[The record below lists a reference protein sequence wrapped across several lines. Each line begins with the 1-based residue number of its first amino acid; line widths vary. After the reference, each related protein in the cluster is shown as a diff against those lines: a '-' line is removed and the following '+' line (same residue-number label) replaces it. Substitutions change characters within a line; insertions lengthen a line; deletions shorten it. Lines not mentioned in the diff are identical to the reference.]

1 MSPMAVLRLPTEHR
15 TALSLHDF
23 YDASPAAAGGIM
35 ATGTFSR
42 PQLSLPSAFFNSAI
56 LQSHGL
62 RCDHAHGSHS
72 LSPDLARWY
81 ESPAPVAQSSP
92 AAQPVAFQPA
102 GLSTTRSGAG
112 HTTACAAPTPSGP
125 QQRFLAASN
134 AVRASSPAL
143 TRRLNSAT
151 SCSGPSD
158 IPALNSLAFPHSLP
172 FPLSSSL
179 SPSPSLPL
187 SLSPSLPL
195 SLSPSLPLSLSPS
208 LPLSLSPSLP
218 LSLSPSPSPSLP
230 LPLSLSPSP
239 SLPLSLS
246 PSPSLPLSLSLSPSL
261 PPPLSLPLSQSP
273 YQSPPHLSPSPPPPL
288 SPPLSSFLLAPF
300 SQSLSPLSPCP
311 PSLPHSC
318 RALRALCW
326 SQQALAA
333 VNPAVLH
340 IRAAQWSPR
349 ANRFL
354 SACAAA
360 GNAPAAYFLGMITFY
375 SFGNYAEGLKL
386 LAKAALAGHAAAMYA
401 LSVVHFN
408 GSGMAQAQRNLPVA
422 LALCARAASLGH
434 TPAMRELGYCLHDG
448 YGLPRDAAQA
458 QQLLLEAEAL
468 ETAEKSRAIG
478 VVVQGG
484 GVNPVAV
491 RGGDRVNGS
500 RLEQVEEDREEQE
513 EEDQETQEEA
523 DMMFAR
529 EILQSG
535 NLQSALT
542 KDEGRVDVAPAE
554 SSQETAAAAAAEVE
568 AGAVSDAEAAPVDPA
583 ARLSAPST
591 DATGVEEVA
600 DMQSLDSKEWEPSSP
615 SLAELMELQEAE
627 SCRPSDP
634 AHFFLLEW
642 QKLTGLVSNTSTH
655 RIHIPALPSHGAAAA
670 SDLSPTAPV
679 APAAPGTPPS
689 LHACS
694 NPQCGRQETREHEFR
709 CCAACTEAKYCSRAC
724 QAADWVGGHRVACTM
739 LGAALAAMTQGA
751 RF

>member
-1 MSPMAVLRLPTEHR
+1 MSPMAVLRLPTEHP
-15 TALSLHDF
+15 TALYLHDY
-23 YDASPAAAGGIM
+23 YDASPA
-35 ATGTFSR
+35 TRTFPR
-42 PQLSLPSAFFNSAI
+42 PPLSLPSAFFNSAI

-62 RCDHAHGSHS
+62 RCDHARGSHN

-81 ESPAPVAQSSP
+81 ESPAPVAQSSSP
-92 AAQPVAFQPA
+92 PVAGQPA
-102 GLSTTRSGAG
+102 GLPTTRSGAG
-112 HTTACAAPTPSGP
+112 DATACAAPTPAGP
-125 QQRFLAASN
+125 QQRSLADGN
-134 AVRASSPAL
+134 AVRAVRPL
-143 TRRLNSAT
+143 
-151 SCSGPSD
+151 SGPGTSRPAAARHRDADLALPAAKRARVSD
-158 IPALNSLAFPHSLP
+158 TRCVGVAMAAQEGAA
-172 FPLSSSL
+172 
-179 SPSPSLPL
+179 SPSPLLDLPL
-187 SLSPSLPL
+187 DILRVIMVKVVSRAHSPAQLGNVML
-195 SLSPSLPLSLSPS
+195 
-208 LPLSLSPSLP
+208 
-218 LSLSPSPSPSLP
+218 
-230 LPLSLSPSP
+230 
-239 SLPLSLS
+239 
-246 PSPSLPLSLSLSPSL
+246 
-261 PPPLSLPLSQSP
+261 
-273 YQSPPHLSPSPPPPL
+273 
-288 SPPLSSFLLAPF
+288 
-300 SQSLSPLSPCP
+300 
-311 PSLPHSC
+311 SC

-326 SQQALAA
+326 SQQALTA
-333 VNPAVLH
+333 VTPAVLH
-340 IRAAQWSPR
+340 IRASQWSPR

-375 SFGNYAEGLKL
+375 SFGNYAEGVKL
-386 LAKAALAGHAAAMYA
+386 LAKAALAGHAAAMYV

-468 ETAEKSRAIG
+468 ETAEKARANG
-478 VVVQGG
+478 VVQGG
-484 GVNPVAV
+484 AKLAAV
-491 RGGDRVNGS
+491 RGGDGVDGS
-500 RLEQVEEDREEQE
+500 RLEQAEEDREEQE
-513 EEDQETQEEA
+513 EEDREAQEEEA

-535 NLQSALT
+535 DLQSALPR
-542 KDEGRVDVAPAE
+542 DEGRVDVPPAE
-554 SSQETAAAAAAEVE
+554 AFQETAAAPAAATE
-568 AGAVSDAEAAPVDPA
+568 AGVSADSDAEAAPVDPA

-591 DATGVEEVA
+591 DATGTNNIA

-627 SCRPSDP
+627 SCRPADP

-642 QKLTGLVSNTSTH
+642 QKLNGPASNTHT
-655 RIHIPALPSHGAAAA
+655 IHVSASQAYLVHTPSPPSHGAAPVPAPP
-670 SDLSPTAPV
+670 SPAV
-679 APAAPGTPPS
+679 PAAPIATPPM

-739 LGAALAAMTQGA
+739 LGAALAAMAQGA

>member
-1 MSPMAVLRLPTEHR
+1 MSPMAVLRLPTEHP

-23 YDASPAAAGGIM
+23 YDASPAAAGGIVS
-35 ATGTFSR
+35 TRTCTS
-42 PQLSLPSAFFNSAI
+42 SLPSTFFNSAI

-62 RCDHAHGSHS
+62 RCDHAHGSHN

-81 ESPAPVAQSSP
+81 QSSAPVAQSSP
-92 AAQPVAFQPA
+92 APQYVASQPT
-102 GLSTTRSGAG
+102 GLPTTRNGAED
-112 HTTACAAPTPSGP
+112 ASASAAPTPAGP
-125 QQRFLAASN
+125 REYLHRSPAAGN
-134 AVRASSPAL
+134 AVRAVRPPYRPGTSRQAAPRHRDADLALPAAVPAAKRARVSDTRCVGVAMAMASQESTASPL
-143 TRRLNSAT
+143 LDL
-151 SCSGPSD
+151 PSD
-158 IPALNSLAFPHSLP
+158 ILRVIMDKVVSRAHFPAQIGNVML
-172 FPLSSSL
+172 
-179 SPSPSLPL
+179 
-187 SLSPSLPL
+187 
-195 SLSPSLPLSLSPS
+195 
-208 LPLSLSPSLP
+208 
-218 LSLSPSPSPSLP
+218 
-230 LPLSLSPSP
+230 
-239 SLPLSLS
+239 
-246 PSPSLPLSLSLSPSL
+246 
-261 PPPLSLPLSQSP
+261 
-273 YQSPPHLSPSPPPPL
+273 
-288 SPPLSSFLLAPF
+288 
-300 SQSLSPLSPCP
+300 
-311 PSLPHSC
+311 SC

-333 VNPAVLH
+333 VSPAVLH
-340 IRAAQWSPR
+340 IRASQWSPR

-468 ETAEKSRAIG
+468 ETAEKARVDG
-478 VVVQGG
+478 VVQGG
-484 GVNPVAV
+484 SKPAEV
-491 RGGDRVNGS
+491 RGGDGVDGS
-500 RLEQVEEDREEQE
+500 RLEQGVEGREEQGEEDREEQE
-513 EEDQETQEEA
+513 EEGSAAQEEA
-523 DMMFAR
+523 DMIFAR

-535 NLQSALT
+535 ELQSVLT
-542 KDEGRVDVAPAE
+542 KAEGCGDVAPAE
-554 SSQETAAAAAAEVE
+554 SSQESAAAEAAPAGAAATEAE
-568 AGAVSDAEAAPVDPA
+568 AGAGADAEAASVDPA
-583 ARLSAPST
+583 ARVSAPST
-591 DATGVEEVA
+591 DATTTDNIT
-600 DMQSLDSKEWEPSSP
+600 DMHSLDSKEWEPSSP
-615 SLAELMELQEAE
+615 SLAELMELQEDE
-627 SCRPSDP
+627 SCRPTDP

-642 QKLTGLVSNTSTH
+642 QKLNGIVSNTHS
-655 RIHIPALPSHGAAAA
+655 IHIPALPSHGVAAAF
-670 SDLSPTAPV
+670 DLSPTAPA
-679 APAAPGTPPS
+679 APAATGTSPV

>member
-1 MSPMAVLRLPTEHR
+1 MAVLRLPTEHR

-134 AVRASSPAL
+134 AVRAVRPLYGSETSLPAATRHRDADLTLAAPPAAKRARVSDTRCVGVAMASQQGAASPSPFL
-143 TRRLNSAT
+143 DL
-151 SCSGPSD
+151 PSD
-158 IPALNSLAFPHSLP
+158 ILRVIMVKVVSSAHSPAQLGNVML
-172 FPLSSSL
+172 
-179 SPSPSLPL
+179 
-187 SLSPSLPL
+187 
-195 SLSPSLPLSLSPS
+195 
-208 LPLSLSPSLP
+208 
-218 LSLSPSPSPSLP
+218 
-230 LPLSLSPSP
+230 
-239 SLPLSLS
+239 
-246 PSPSLPLSLSLSPSL
+246 
-261 PPPLSLPLSQSP
+261 
-273 YQSPPHLSPSPPPPL
+273 
-288 SPPLSSFLLAPF
+288 
-300 SQSLSPLSPCP
+300 
-311 PSLPHSC
+311 SC

-375 SFGNYAEGLKL
+375 SFGNYTEGLKL

-554 SSQETAAAAAAEVE
+554 SSQETAAAAAAAEVE

-600 DMQSLDSKEWEPSSP
+600 DMQSLDSKEQEPSSP

-679 APAAPGTPPS
+679 APAAPGTSPS